1 MSITA
6 QFEFDE
12 IEYRQALHEMLGPLR
27 WTLPVGAIVLSVV
40 ALWLGVFRHWAEVSL
55 GDAILTGLPWV
66 LLGAF
71 FLSLTPLL
79 SRAKARKA
87 LELDPSLNGT
97 QRHTVG
103 DAGLQ
108 IRGAGYSPSL
118 TWTDLERVTETKHF
132 FLFFQDKRVWHYI
145 PKRVLSDVERDE
157 VRNLIQAH
165 APEMGRPLLAARA
178 D

>member
-27 WTLPVGAIVLSVV
+27 WTLPVGAIVLSVM

-103 DAGLQ
+103 DPIEPAGQ
-108 IRGAGYSPSL
+108 RCAPTNRGSPPCEDQESG
-118 TWTDLERVTETKHF
+118 LESVF
-132 FLFFQDKRVWHYI
+132 GV
-145 PKRVLSDVERDE
+145 
-157 VRNLIQAH
+157 VRIT
-165 APEMGRPLLAARA
+165 
-178 D
+178 